1 MSRSGI
7 LSPPRSWQRSSCSG
21 RPSAPRPR
29 VGVNTVPVLSPRSP
43 SAGLSPVSQ
52 SGRRRRRRRVP
63 GQGEVSR
70 VLAAGWAVP
79 EGGQVLPQEPDTER
93 RRGARAGG
101 ASSLGWFG
109 DDASGEVKEVL
120 VDFPEVAHLLL
131 QLAHLDRQ
139 VLLVS
144 HQVL

>member
-1 MSRSGI
+1 MACAGSGEGETGARSR
-7 LSPPRSWQRSSCSG
+7 L
-21 RPSAPRPR
+21 
-29 VGVNTVPVLSPRSP
+29 
-43 SAGLSPVSQ
+43 
-52 SGRRRRRRRVP
+52 
-63 GQGEVSR
+63 
-70 VLAAGWAVP
+70 
-79 EGGQVLPQEPDTER
+79 GGQVLPQEPDRER
-93 RRGARAGG
+93 RRGARAGA